1 MVFVTGHDSRAAF
14 AARNRLMQTKQ
25 IQDMPL
31 IYLYI
36 LITAAIV
43 VGLSSL
49 FLCPLNPWCRRD

>member
-1 MVFVTGHDSRAAF
+1 MVLMAGHDSRSGF
-14 AARNRLMQTKQ
+14 AAGNRLTQTRQ